1 MASLSQARVLGG
13 VGAILVFIPFLS
25 LVGYILIIVAV
36 RDISKDL
43 RDKTIFR
50 NVVIAALTGIV
61 GALAG
66 GLIFVDGIIGASGG
80 TAMGVTRAAA
90 FLTGLGVV
98 WIFLIISAFFLRRAY
113 NSMAVE
119 LGVGTFKTAG
129 TLYLVGAALTVILV
143 GFVLLFI
150 AQILQAVAYFSIPDR
165 PPTEGTGASEGPT
178 TTPTSGPPRGA
189 ATWSSFTAEWS
200 CRQAAG

>member
-1 MASLSQARVLGG
+1 MASLSQAKVLGG
-13 VGAILVFIPFLS
+13 VGAILVFIPFVS

-43 RDKTIFR
+43 RDKTIFS

-66 GLIFVDGIIGASGG
+66 GLIFVDD
-80 TAMGVTRAAA
+80 TRGERRHGDGRHQGRRVP
-90 FLTGLGVV
+90 TGLGVV

-119 LGVGTFKTAG
+119 LGSVPSRPLARSTS
-129 TLYLVGAALTVILV
+129 LAL
-143 GFVLLFI
+143 
-150 AQILQAVAYFSIPDR
+150 P
-165 PPTEGTGASEGPT
+165 
-178 TTPTSGPPRGA
+178 
-189 ATWSSFTAEWS
+189 
-200 CRQAAG
+200 

>member
-1 MASLSQARVLGG
+1 LASLSQAKVFGG

-43 RDKTIFR
+43 QDKTIFR

-66 GLIFVDGIIGASGG
+66 GLIFIDGIIGASGG
-80 TAMGVTRAAA
+80 AAVAATRVAAL
-90 FLTGLGVV
+90 LTGLGVV
-98 WIFLIISAFFLRRAY
+98 WIFLIFSAFFLRRAY

-143 GFVLLFI
+143 GFLLLLV

-165 PPTEGTGASEGPT
+165 PPTQGMGASGGT
-178 TTPTSGPPRGA
+178 AAAPPP
-189 ATWSSFTAEWS
+189 
-200 CRQAAG
+200 